1 MRPTSARRNGVQGKK
16 RTAAMCRAR
25 YEMLLNA
32 GRGAGGNGHTDAL
45 GVPLLRAELAAL
57 VQAHSTLKYQVH
69 GGRSAGQRAHVC
81 HAHVLSGGMR
91 SAALAWQ

>member
-1 MRPTSARRNGVQGKK
+1 MQGKK

-69 GGRSAGQRAHVC
+69 GGSSADSHMSVM
-81 HAHVLSGGMR
+81 LMF
-91 SAALAWQ
+91 